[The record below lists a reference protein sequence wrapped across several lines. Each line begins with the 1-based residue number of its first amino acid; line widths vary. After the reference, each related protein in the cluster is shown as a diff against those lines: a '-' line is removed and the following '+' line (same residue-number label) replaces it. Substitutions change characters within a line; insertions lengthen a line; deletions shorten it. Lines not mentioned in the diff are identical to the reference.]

1 MKSAMGTV
9 LGGILILTMLL
20 HVAGC
25 GQKSE
30 KAEAPAETPRE
41 SLQEIPGIDLA
52 GLDSGQRALALTIM
66 NEFVCQHGC
75 AKGLT
80 IAQAQAKDKNCLISK
95 RLAELVVANVKEK
108 PAADLEEGIMR
119 IVKGA
124 DYAASPPPEE
134 IYSIAV
140 GDAPTKG
147 PKDAPVTILIY
158 SDFQ

>member
-1 MKSAMGTV
+1 MMHTFKTV
-9 LGGILILTMLL
+9 LCCIFILIALQYM
-20 HVAGC
+20 AGC

-30 KAEAPAETPRE
+30 NVAQPKETI
-41 SLQEIPGIDLA
+41 QDIPGIDLA
-52 GLDSGQRALALTIM
+52 GLDGAQRTMALKVM
-66 NEFVCQHGC
+66 NEYVCQYGC

-95 RLAELVVANVKEK
+95 RLAEIVIENVKAGK
-108 PAADLEEGIMR
+108 AMTIEEEITR
-119 IVKGA
+119 IAKGA

-147 PKDAPVTILIY
+147 PKDAPVTILIF